1 MRHDTAGRR
10 LLQRVLQ
17 LHTATAVARVCRV
30 TQPAVTQW
38 AYGITRPG
46 ERARTVLETRYK
58 IPPESWYQSADRV
71 ALVVAMPLLTP
82 CAQARCGRRRER
94 RNKMSL

>member
-10 LLQRVLQ
+10 ALQRVLQ

-46 ERARTVLETRYK
+46 ERARAVLETRYK
-58 IPPESWYQSADRV
+58 IPPESWYQDAGRV
-71 ALVVAMPLLTP
+71 AVAVVVEMPRLTQ
-82 CAQARCGRRRER
+82 CAQCGEMRA
-94 RNKMSL
+94 SA